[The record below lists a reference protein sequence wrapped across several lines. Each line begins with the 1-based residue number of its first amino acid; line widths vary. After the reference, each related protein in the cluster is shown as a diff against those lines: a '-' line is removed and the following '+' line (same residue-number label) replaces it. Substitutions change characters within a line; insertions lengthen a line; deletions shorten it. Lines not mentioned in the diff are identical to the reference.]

1 MGVGVDGRC
10 PDSTDASA
18 YTVPVRSTVLYRKW
32 RPENFD
38 NVAGQDAVVRTL
50 RNAVEQDKIAH
61 AYLFCGPRGTG
72 KTTTARILA
81 RAINGVAPSASALDG
96 GADAL
101 GFDLVEIDAASNRG
115 IDDIRELRERA
126 NYQPGSARFK
136 VYLID
141 EVHQLTGAA
150 ADALLKTLEEPPPH
164 IVFILAT
171 TDPEALKPTI
181 LSRCQ
186 RYDFRRVAVD
196 DIVGRLRTIA
206 DAEGI
211 AIGDDALRLIA
222 REATGSLRDA
232 VNLLDQLWTTCG
244 DDVSLEAAQEAL
256 GLSPDARALELVGAA
271 LRKELSAGLAVL
283 GAVQSDAIDFL
294 RFKKQVVTHL
304 RHMLLLLTGAEGSL
318 SLSKP
323 EEEQLR
329 EAGKGADP
337 GVAVAALRA
346 FADADVRSDPY
357 SPLPLELAL
366 ADIVY
371 GPPREIVEAAPASA
385 PQRAARQSQRRDQGQ
400 RQGGQQQ
407 GQRRSQ
413 QAQPARQQGGASQP
427 AQEQRAPRET
437 STRSA
442 RPAADE
448 LVERIR
454 ERLRSEREGL
464 LATMLNQSCR
474 VIEQTDDKIVLG
486 FLPNYQ
492 AVHMDKVREAIDKVA
507 AAASAVLGRA
517 VTVECVP
524 IDDANPP
531 RGNPNPAPV
540 AAASPQPASEPPAA
554 ESPTAEQPTAEQV
567 VTEQPIAQYSAAP
580 PPAPEPQPAAQP
592 TPAPEPQPQS
602 SYSSLVED
610 ALEHFGARVVDG

>member
-1 MGVGVDGRC
+1 MR
-10 PDSTDASA
+10 SA
-18 YTVPVRSTVLYRKW
+18 VLYRKW
-32 RPENFD
+32 RPEDFD

-329 EAGKGADP
+329 EAGKGAEP
-337 GVAVAALRA
+337 GAAVAALRA

-371 GPPREIVEAAPASA
+371 GPPREIVEAAPAPA
-385 PQRAARQSQRRDQGQ
+385 PQRAARQSQQRRDQGQ
-400 RQGGQQQ
+400 RQQ

-413 QAQPARQQGGASQP
+413 QSQQPRQQGGARQSQP
-427 AQEQRAPRET
+427 AQQAQPAQPAGQSSQGQRAARET
-437 STRSA
+437 SSRGG
-442 RPAADE
+442 RPAADG

-454 ERLRSEREGL
+454 EQLRSEREGL

-474 VIEQTDDKIVLG
+474 VVEQTDDKIVLG
-486 FLPNYQ
+486 FFPTYQ
-492 AVHMDKVREAIDKVA
+492 AVHMDRVRQEINKVA
-507 AAASAVLGRA
+507 AAASAVLGRT

-524 IDDANPP
+524 VDDANPP
-531 RGNPNPAPV
+531 RGNPNPAPAAASPEP
-540 AAASPQPASEPPAA
+540 AAASPQPAAEQPA
-554 ESPTAEQPTAEQV
+554 AEQPTVGQV
-567 VTEQPIAQYSAAP
+567 VAEQPIAQYSAAP

-592 TPAPEPQPQS
+592 TGESTPQPEPQS
-602 SYSSLVED
+602 AYSPLVED

>member
-1 MGVGVDGRC
+1 MR
-10 PDSTDASA
+10 SA
-18 YTVPVRSTVLYRKW
+18 VLYRKW
-32 RPENFD
+32 RPEDFD

-329 EAGKGADP
+329 EAGKGAEP
-337 GVAVAALRA
+337 GAAVAALRA

-371 GPPREIVEAAPASA
+371 GPPREIVEAAPAPA
-385 PQRAARQSQRRDQGQ
+385 PPRAARQSQQRGQGQ
-400 RQGGQQQ
+400 RQQ

-413 QAQPARQQGGASQP
+413 QSQQPRQQGGARQPQQAQP
-427 AQEQRAPRET
+427 AQPAGQSPQGQRAARET
-437 STRSA
+437 SSRSA
-442 RPAADE
+442 RPAADG

-454 ERLRSEREGL
+454 EQLRSEREGL

-474 VIEQTDDKIVLG
+474 VVEQTDDKIVLG
-486 FLPNYQ
+486 FFPTYQ
-492 AVHMDKVREAIDKVA
+492 AVHMDRVRQESDKVA
-507 AAASAVLGRA
+507 AAASAVLGRT

-524 IDDANPP
+524 VDDANPP
-531 RGNPNPAPV
+531 RGNPNPAP
-540 AAASPQPASEPPAA
+540 AAASPEPVAASPPPAA
-554 ESPTAEQPTAEQV
+554 EQLAAEQPTAGQV
-567 VTEQPIAQYSAAP
+567 VAEQPIAQYSAAP
-580 PPAPEPQPAAQP
+580 PPAPEPQPTPQP
-592 TPAPEPQPQS
+592 TAESTPQPEPQPQS
-602 SYSSLVED
+602 AYSPLVED

>member
-1 MGVGVDGRC
+1 M
-10 PDSTDASA
+10 
-18 YTVPVRSTVLYRKW
+18 
-32 RPENFD
+32 
-38 NVAGQDAVVRTL
+38 RTL

-81 RAINGVAPSASALDG
+81 RAINGVAPSAGALDG
-96 GADAL
+96 GNDAL

-164 IVFILAT
+164 VVFILAT

-206 DAEGI
+206 DAEQI

-222 REATGSLRDA
+222 RESTGSLRDA

-244 DDVSLEAAQEAL
+244 DEVSLEAAQEAL
-256 GLSPDARALELVGAA
+256 GLSPDARALELVAAA
-271 LRKELSAGLAVL
+271 LRKDLSGGLAVL
-283 GAVQSDAIDFL
+283 GAVQSDALDFL

-304 RHMLLLLTGAEGSL
+304 RHILLLLTGAEGSL
-318 SLSKP
+318 SLSQP

-329 EAGKGADP
+329 EAGKGVEA

-366 ADIVY
+366 ADLVY
-371 GPPREIVEAAPASA
+371 EPPKQVVEAAPAAA
-385 PQRAARQSQRRDQGQ
+385 PERRGRQSQSSSRGQGQQRGQQRGQRREPRRASQPQQSAQPAQPAQAAPQGQ
-400 RQGGQQQ
+400 R
-407 GQRRSQ
+407 
-413 QAQPARQQGGASQP
+413 PARDASVRP
-427 AQEQRAPRET
+427 ARAP
-437 STRSA
+437 
-442 RPAADE
+442 ADQ
-448 LVERIR
+448 LVEQIR
-454 ERLRSEREGL
+454 DQLREQREGL
-464 LATMLNQSCR
+464 IATLLNQSCR
-474 VIEQTDDKIVLG
+474 IVEQTEDKLVLG

-492 AVHMDKVREAIDKVA
+492 NVHMGKVREAVDKVA

-517 VTVECVP
+517 VSVECVP
-524 IDDANPP
+524 IDEADGGSHVASGSASAS
-531 RGNPNPAPV
+531 RPAT
-540 AAASPQPASEPPAA
+540 AARAPAA
-554 ESPTAEQPTAEQV
+554 EASAEP
-567 VTEQPIAQYSAAP
+567 
-580 PPAPEPQPAAQP
+580 
-592 TPAPEPQPQS
+592 
-602 SYSSLVED
+602 SYSPLVED
-610 ALEHFGARVVDG
+610 ALEHFGARVVES

>member
-1 MGVGVDGRC
+1 M
-10 PDSTDASA
+10 
-18 YTVPVRSTVLYRKW
+18 
-32 RPENFD
+32 
-38 NVAGQDAVVRTL
+38 RTL

-81 RAINGVAPSASALDG
+81 RAINGVAPSAGALDG
-96 GADAL
+96 GNDAL

-115 IDDIRELRERA
+115 IDDIRDLRERA

-164 IVFILAT
+164 VVFILAT

-206 DAEGI
+206 EAEQI

-222 REATGSLRDA
+222 RESTGSLRDA

-256 GLSPDARALELVGAA
+256 GLSPDARALELVAAA
-271 LRKELSAGLAVL
+271 LRKDLSGGLAVL
-283 GAVQSDAIDFL
+283 GAVQSDALDFL

-304 RHMLLLLTGAEGSL
+304 RHILLLLTGAEGSL
-318 SLSKP
+318 SLSQP
-323 EEEQLR
+323 EQEQLR
-329 EAGKGADP
+329 EAGKGVEAS
-337 GVAVAALRA
+337 VAVAALRA

-366 ADIVY
+366 AALVY
-371 GPPREIVEAAPASA
+371 EPPKQVVEAAPAAA
-385 PQRAARQSQRRDQGQ
+385 PERRSRQSQAPSRGQGQ
-400 RQGGQQQ
+400 RSQQRSQQGSQQRGQQGGQRRASQSQQSAQPAQPAQPAQAPPQ
-407 GQRRSQ
+407 GQR
-413 QAQPARQQGGASQP
+413 PARDS
-427 AQEQRAPRET
+427 
-437 STRSA
+437 SA
-442 RPAADE
+442 RPARAPADQ
-448 LVERIR
+448 LIDQIR
-454 ERLRSEREGL
+454 DQLREQREGL
-464 LATMLNQSCR
+464 LATLLNQSCR
-474 VIEQTDDKIVLG
+474 IVEQTENKLVLG

-492 AVHMDKVREAIDKVA
+492 NVHMEKVREAVDKVA

-517 VTVECVP
+517 VAVECVP
-524 IDDANPP
+524 IDDANAAPP
-531 RGNPNPAPV
+531 RAASAAPSASPAAANPPPNPAP
-540 AAASPQPASEPPAA
+540 AGP
-554 ESPTAEQPTAEQV
+554 
-567 VTEQPIAQYSAAP
+567 SAAP
-580 PPAPEPQPAAQP
+580 EPPSATVAEAPAQP
-592 TPAPEPQPQS
+592 
-602 SYSSLVED
+602 SYSPLVED
-610 ALEHFGARVVDG
+610 ALERFGARIVES

>member
-1 MGVGVDGRC
+1 M
-10 PDSTDASA
+10 
-18 YTVPVRSTVLYRKW
+18 
-32 RPENFD
+32 
-38 NVAGQDAVVRTL
+38 RTL

-81 RAINGVAPSASALDG
+81 RAINGVAPSAGALDG
-96 GADAL
+96 GNDAL

-115 IDDIRELRERA
+115 IDDIRDLRERA

-164 IVFILAT
+164 VVFILAT

-206 DAEGI
+206 EAEQI

-222 REATGSLRDA
+222 RESTGSLRDA

-256 GLSPDARALELVGAA
+256 GLSPDARALELVAAA
-271 LRKELSAGLAVL
+271 LRKDLSGGLAVL
-283 GAVQSDAIDFL
+283 GAVQSDALDFL

-304 RHMLLLLTGAEGSL
+304 RHILLLLTGAEGSL
-318 SLSKP
+318 SLSQP
-323 EEEQLR
+323 EQEQLR
-329 EAGKGADP
+329 ETGKGVEA
-337 GVAVAALRA
+337 GAAVAALRA

-366 ADIVY
+366 ADLVY
-371 GPPREIVEAAPASA
+371 EPPKQVVEAVPAAAPERRS
-385 PQRAARQSQRRDQGQ
+385 RQSQAPSRGQGQ
-400 RQGGQQQ
+400 RGQQRSQQGGQRRASQPQQSPQPAQSAQAAPQ
-407 GQRRSQ
+407 GQR
-413 QAQPARQQGGASQP
+413 PARDSSVRP
-427 AQEQRAPRET
+427 ARAP
-437 STRSA
+437 
-442 RPAADE
+442 ADQ
-448 LVERIR
+448 LVEQIR
-454 ERLRSEREGL
+454 DQLREQREGL
-464 LATMLNQSCR
+464 LATLLNQSCR
-474 VIEQTDDKIVLG
+474 IVEQTEDKLVLG

-492 AVHMDKVREAIDKVA
+492 NVHMEKVREAVGKVA

-517 VTVECVP
+517 VAVECVP
-524 IDDANPP
+524 IDDANAAPP
-531 RGNPNPAPV
+531 RAASAAPSASPAAANPPSNPAP
-540 AAASPQPASEPPAA
+540 AEP
-554 ESPTAEQPTAEQV
+554 
-567 VTEQPIAQYSAAP
+567 SAAP
-580 PPAPEPQPAAQP
+580 EPPSATIAEAPAQP
-592 TPAPEPQPQS
+592 
-602 SYSSLVED
+602 SYSPLVED
-610 ALEHFGARVVDG
+610 ALEHFGARIVES

>member
-1 MGVGVDGRC
+1 M
-10 PDSTDASA
+10 
-18 YTVPVRSTVLYRKW
+18 RSTVLYRKW
-32 RPENFD
+32 RPDDFD
-38 NVAGQDAVVRTL
+38 GVAGQEPVVRTL

-81 RAINGVAPSASALDG
+81 RAINGVAPSAGALDG
-96 GADAL
+96 GNDAL

-164 IVFILAT
+164 VVFILAT

-206 DAEGI
+206 DAEQI

-222 REATGSLRDA
+222 RESTGSLRDA

-244 DDVSLEAAQEAL
+244 DEVSLEAAQEAL
-256 GLSPDARALELVGAA
+256 GLSPDARALELVAAA
-271 LRKELSAGLAVL
+271 LRKDLSGGLAVL
-283 GAVQSDAIDFL
+283 GAVQSDALDFL

-304 RHMLLLLTGAEGSL
+304 HHILLLLTGAEGSL
-318 SLSKP
+318 SLSQP

-329 EAGKGADP
+329 EAGKGVEA

-366 ADIVY
+366 ADLVY
-371 GPPREIVEAAPASA
+371 EPPKQVVEAAPAAA
-385 PQRAARQSQRRDQGQ
+385 PERRGRQPQSPSRGQGQQRGQQRGQRREPRRAAQSQQSAQPAQPAQAAPQGQ
-400 RQGGQQQ
+400 R
-407 GQRRSQ
+407 
-413 QAQPARQQGGASQP
+413 PARDA
-427 AQEQRAPRET
+427 
-437 STRSA
+437 SA
-442 RPAADE
+442 RPARAPADQLIE
-448 LVERIR
+448 QIR
-454 ERLRSEREGL
+454 DQLREQREGL
-464 LATMLNQSCR
+464 IATLLNQSCR
-474 VIEQTDDKIVLG
+474 VVEQTEDKLVLG

-492 AVHMDKVREAIDKVA
+492 NVHMGKVREAVDKVA
-507 AAASAVLGRA
+507 AAASAVLGRTVA
-517 VTVECVP
+517 VECVP
-524 IDDANPP
+524 IDEAD
-531 RGNPNPAPV
+531 GGSHV
-540 AAASPQPASEPPAA
+540 ASGPASASRPATAAREPAA
-554 ESPTAEQPTAEQV
+554 EAPAEP
-567 VTEQPIAQYSAAP
+567 
-580 PPAPEPQPAAQP
+580 
-592 TPAPEPQPQS
+592 
-602 SYSSLVED
+602 SYSPLVED
-610 ALEHFGARVVDG
+610 ALEHFGARVVES